1 MTVFTLFYMDDSIS
15 NKALNLINK
24 FNIKN
29 SFRSIYIKQN
39 HIEILNKHIKTIP
52 SIINNQSNIIIEK
65 DQILEFIIRL
75 GLHIKKQEVLPYYK
89 EPSLYT
95 GYYSKFD
102 DTSET
107 DNENNH
113 YSDSAFHYLNNEI
126 PKIKTLTEIT
136 TLNSKDFNKKYNKLM
151 NERNY

>member
-1 MTVFTLFYMDDSIS
+1 MTVFTLFYMDDNIS

-65 DQILEFIIRL
+65 DKILEFIIRL
-75 GLHIKKQEVLPYYK
+75 GLHLKKQEVLPYYK
-89 EPSLYT
+89 EPSLCT
-95 GYYSKFD
+95 DYYSKFN
-102 DTSET
+102 DTNDT
-107 DNENNH
+107 DNENNY

-136 TLNSKDFNKKYNKLM
+136 TLNPKDFNKKYNKLT